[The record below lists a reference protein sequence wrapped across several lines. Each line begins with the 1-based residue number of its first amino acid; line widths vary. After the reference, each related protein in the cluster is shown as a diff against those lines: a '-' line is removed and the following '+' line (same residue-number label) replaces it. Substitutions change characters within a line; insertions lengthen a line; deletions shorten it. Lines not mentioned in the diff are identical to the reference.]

1 MPASDDHP
9 TIKNRG
15 TVYRPRGDGL
25 RYMRRR
31 RVGTADRNGDPLDG
45 LVNLFTVALV
55 LAVGFLVAALTAA
68 GLSGLLTNQ
77 NMTIVTTPGT
87 PQMQVIVK
95 EGGQITKLDMSN
107 GAQVQGLGTLIGS
120 FYKLADGTVVYVP
133 AGALP
138 PADATPLP
146 STTPAPDASTTPAPT
161 TTDYPTT
168 DPYASPTPLSTA
180 LSTPWPTTAP
190 TTAPTPTPGVTL
202 TPGSLAPLTGE

>member
-9 TIKNRG
+9 TIKNLG
-15 TVYRPRGDGL
+15 TVYEPRGDGL

-45 LVNLFTVALV
+45 IVNLFDVAIV
-55 LAVGFLVAALTAA
+55 LAVGFLVAALSAA
-68 GLSGLLTNQ
+68 GVSGLLTNQ
-77 NMTIVTTPGT
+77 NMTIVTNPGT

-95 EGGQITKLDMSN
+95 EGDQIVKLDMAN

-133 AGALP
+133 SGSLP
-138 PADATPLP
+138 PEGSAPVPGA
-146 STTPAPDASTTPAPT
+146 SPAPGVTTTPAPT

-168 DPYASPTPLSTA
+168 NPYASPTPTA
-180 LSTPWPTTAP
+180 PPTTQ
-190 TTAPTPTPGVTL
+190 PTPGVTL
-202 TPGSLAPLTGE
+202 TPGA

>member
-15 TVYRPRGDGL
+15 TIYEPRDDGL

-45 LVNLFTVALV
+45 IVNLFDVALV
-55 LAVGFLVAALTAA
+55 LAVGFLVAALSAA
-68 GLSGLLTNQ
+68 GLSGLLTDQ
-77 NMTIVTTPGT
+77 NMTIVTNPGT

-95 EGGQITKLDMSN
+95 EGDQIVKLDMAN
-107 GAQVQGLGTLIGS
+107 GAQVQGLGTLVGS

-133 AGALP
+133 AGALL
-138 PADATPLP
+138 PADATPVP
-146 STTPAPDASTTPAPT
+146 AASPTPGATTTPSPT

-168 DPYASPTPLSTA
+168 NPYASPTPLPTA
-180 LSTPWPTTAP
+180 PPTTQ
-190 TTAPTPTPGVTL
+190 PTPGVTL
-202 TPGSLAPLTGE
+202 TPDSLAPLTGE

>member
-9 TIKNRG
+9 TIKNLG
-15 TVYRPRGDGL
+15 TVYDYRGDGL

-55 LAVGFLVAALTAA
+55 LAVGFLVAALSAA
-68 GLSGLLTNQ
+68 GLSGLLTSQ
-77 NMTIVTTPGT
+77 NMTIVTNPGT

-95 EGGQITKLDMSN
+95 VGGQIQKLDMAN
-107 GAQVQGLGTLIGS
+107 GAQVQGLGTLVGS

-138 PADATPLP
+138 PAEATPVP
-146 STTPAPDASTTPAPT
+146 GTSPTPGATTTPSPT

-168 DPYASPTPLSTA
+168 NPYASPTPLPA
-180 LSTPWPTTAP
+180 APPTTQ
-190 TTAPTPTPGVTL
+190 PTPSVTL
-202 TPGSLAPLTGE
+202 TPASSAPLTDE

>member
-9 TIKNRG
+9 TIKNLG
-15 TVYRPRGDGL
+15 TVYEPRGDGL

-31 RVGTADRNGDPLDG
+31 RIGTADRNGDPLDG
-45 LVNLFTVALV
+45 IVNLFNVALV
-55 LAVGFLVAALTAA
+55 LAVGFLVAALSAA

-77 NMTIVTTPGT
+77 NMTIVTNPGT

-95 EGGQITKLDMSN
+95 KGDQIEKLDMAN

-138 PADATPLP
+138 PSGATPVP
-146 STTPAPDASTTPAPT
+146 GASPTPGASTTPAPT
-161 TTDYPTT
+161 TSDYPLT
-168 DPYASPTPLSTA
+168 DPYASPTPL
-180 LSTPWPTTAP
+180 PTAP
-190 TTAPTPTPGVTL
+190 PTPQPTPGVTL
-202 TPGSLAPLTGE
+202 TPGSLAPLSGD

>member
-9 TIKNRG
+9 TIKNLG
-15 TVYRPRGDGL
+15 TVYEPRSEGL

-45 LVNLFTVALV
+45 IVNLFDVAIV
-55 LAVGFLVAALTAA
+55 LAVGFLVAALSAA
-68 GLSGLLTNQ
+68 GVSGLLTEQ
-77 NMTIVTTPGT
+77 NMTIVTNPGT

-95 EGGQITKLDMSN
+95 EGDQIVKLDMAS

-133 AGALP
+133 AGSLP
-138 PADATPLP
+138 PTDSTPVP
-146 STTPAPDASTTPAPT
+146 GASPAPGATTTPAPT

-168 DPYASPTPLSTA
+168 DPYATPTPLPTA
-180 LSTPWPTTAP
+180 PPTTA
-190 TTAPTPTPGVTL
+190 PTPGVTL
-202 TPGSLAPLTGE
+202 TPVP

>member
-9 TIKNRG
+9 TIKNLG
-15 TVYRPRGDGL
+15 TVYKPRSDGL

-45 LVNLFTVALV
+45 IVNLFDVAIV
-55 LAVGFLVAALTAA
+55 LAVGFLVAALSAA
-68 GLSGLLTNQ
+68 GVSGLLTNQ
-77 NMTIVTTPGT
+77 NMTIVTNPGT

-95 EGGQITKLDMSN
+95 EGDQIVKLDMAN

-133 AGALP
+133 AGSLP
-138 PADATPLP
+138 PADSTPVPGSLP
-146 STTPAPDASTTPAPT
+146 TPGATTPAPT

-168 DPYASPTPLSTA
+168 NPYATPTPTTPLPTA
-180 LSTPWPTTAP
+180 PPTTQ
-190 TTAPTPTPGVTL
+190 PTPGVTL
-202 TPGSLAPLTGE
+202 TPAP

>member
-15 TVYRPRGDGL
+15 TVYEPRGDGL

-31 RVGTADRNGDPLDG
+31 IGTADRNGDPLDG
-45 LVNLFTVALV
+45 IVNLFYVAII
-55 LAVGFLVAALTAA
+55 LAVGFLVAALSAA
-68 GLSGLLTNQ
+68 GLSDLLTNK
-77 NMTIVTTPGT
+77 NMTIVTDPGT

-95 EGGQITKLDMSN
+95 EGNKIEKLDMAN
-107 GAQVQGLGTLIGS
+107 GAQVQGLGTLVGS

-138 PADATPLP
+138 PADATPVP
-146 STTPAPDASTTPAPT
+146 GASPTPGATTTPAPT

-168 DPYASPTPLSTA
+168 NPYASPTPLPTA
-180 LSTPWPTTAP
+180 PPTTQ
-190 TTAPTPTPGVTL
+190 PTPRMTL
-202 TPGSLAPLTGE
+202 TPASLAPLTGE